1 MSDGYRFCVDR
12 TGILLFSS
20 ALGET
25 NPIYWDEE
33 YAKKTPLGGVIA
45 PPTFAVSSAHWDP
58 NYALRGV
65 RKIPAPPPKPA
76 AAASAPVGQGGG
88 GAGSGGGLNLTRIL
102 HGEQRFE
109 YHKPVRPGMML
120 TVTNRAG
127 KSWTKEG
134 KKGGTMRFSESISEY
149 RDEKGE
155 LMVTATSVGIVTE
168 KAVQS

>member
-25 NPIYWDEE
+25 NPIYWDDE

-65 RKIPAPPPKPA
+65 RKIPSPPPKPSVVTSGTGDQA
-76 AAASAPVGQGGG
+76 N
-88 GAGSGGGLNLTRIL
+88 SGGGLNLTRIL

-109 YHKPVRPGMML
+109 YHKPVRPGMAL
-120 TVTNRAG
+120 TVTQRAG

-134 KKGGTMRFSESISEY
+134 KKGGTMRFSESISEF
-149 RDEKGE
+149 RDENGE
-155 LMVTATSVGIVTE
+155 LVVTATSVGIVTE